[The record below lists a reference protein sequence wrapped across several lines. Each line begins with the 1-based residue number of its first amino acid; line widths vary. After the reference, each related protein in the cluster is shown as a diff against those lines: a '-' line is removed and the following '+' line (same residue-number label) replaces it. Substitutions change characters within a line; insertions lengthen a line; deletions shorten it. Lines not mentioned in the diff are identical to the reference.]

1 MYKVIK
7 NFHDA
12 EDNEYLNNK
21 SDQYPRNG
29 LKPTEERIEKLIK
42 LGFIKTLSKK
52 ELESK
57 AKKDLIALLEDKDI
71 SHDVKM
77 TKAELIDLLV

>member
-12 EDNEYLNNK
+12 EDNEYLYNK

-29 LKPTEERIEKLIK
+29 LKPTEERIEKLVK
-42 LGFIKTLSKK
+42 LGFIEGSIVK
-52 ELESK
+52 ELETK
-57 AKKDLIALLEDKDI
+57 TKKELIALLEDKDI
-71 SHDVKM
+71 SHDAKM